1 MFFAVGFESAPGR
14 LKEILPLSVR
24 ILELVAIRVVVV
36 SARSGVLFPR
46 HFKLRSKGLEFL
58 LAGNPVEAEKCYRS
72 ALDSGAKLKESDR
85 VRLMVCLGDAL
96 MDQGRYDEAKQ
107 CLAQALELGDPTGS
121 GQGSMCDVLLA
132 QKASPEKAIEMADEA
147 MRLRERA
154 SSNES
159 FGAGWAAASKDL
171 YEAKTWAR
179 KASAL
184 LILDRRAE
192 ARQAMDRALRIL
204 DMSKSE
210 LQTAK
215 PASSLL
221 GRLILGD
228 RLPRMKELTISDTY
242 WQIGLSLQAMG
253 DTDKAREEFVIV
265 RDTDRVGKYRSL
277 AEKELD
283 SLAHVSKNSR

>member
-1 MFFAVGFESAPGR
+1 MFFPDGLESAPHR
-14 LKEILPLSVR
+14 LKEILPISLR
-24 ILELVAIRVVVV
+24 FLEFLAIGVVVV
-36 SARSGVLFPR
+36 LARSGVLFPS
-46 HFKLRSKGLEFL
+46 HFRLRKKGLDFL
-58 LAGNPVEAEKCYRS
+58 LAAKPIEAERCYRA
-72 ALDSGAKLKESDR
+72 ALDLGAKVPESDR

-96 MDQGRYDEAKQ
+96 MDQRRYDEAKQ
-107 CLAQALELGDPTGS
+107 YLAQALELGDPTGS

-132 QKASPEKAIEMADEA
+132 QKASPEKAIEIADEA

-154 SSNES
+154 SGSQS
-159 FGAGWAAASKDL
+159 FGADWAATSKDL

-179 KASAL
+179 KARAL

-192 ARQAMDRALRIL
+192 ARQAMDCALRIL
-204 DMSKSE
+204 DISKSE

-228 RLPRMKELTISDTY
+228 SLRRMKDLTISDTY
-242 WQIGLSLQAMG
+242 WQIGLSLLAMG
-253 DTDKAREEFVIV
+253 DTDKAKEEFVVV

-277 AEKELD
+277 AEKELS
-283 SLAHVSKNSR
+283 SLGYMSTNSR

>member
-1 MFFAVGFESAPGR
+1 MS
-14 LKEILPLSVR
+14 
-24 ILELVAIRVVVV
+24 
-36 SARSGVLFPR
+36 
-46 HFKLRSKGLEFL
+46 
-58 LAGNPVEAEKCYRS
+58 C
-72 ALDSGAKLKESDR
+72 
-85 VRLMVCLGDAL
+85 
-96 MDQGRYDEAKQ
+96 
-107 CLAQALELGDPTGS
+107 QALELGDPTGS

-204 DMSKSE
+204 GHVEVGIAD
-210 LQTAK
+210 
-215 PASSLL
+215 
-221 GRLILGD
+221 G
-228 RLPRMKELTISDTY
+228 
-242 WQIGLSLQAMG
+242 
-253 DTDKAREEFVIV
+253 KARIILA
-265 RDTDRVGKYRSL
+265 GKVDPGEIAFR
-277 AEKELD
+277 A
-283 SLAHVSKNSR
+283 